1 METVSLAKM
10 TRRLFASAGLA
21 APLAFGRW
29 KRLPDGDVLSRIP
42 EWLDASPVPGLALA
56 LVSDGK
62 LAYEK
67 AFGMAN
73 AAAKV
78 PATEQTIFQAASLSK
93 PVVAMAALK
102 VRDSGKLDV
111 NRPLISYL
119 PGLFENESAHGVT
132 AAHVLSHSSGFPNW
146 RFEAGQRLTP
156 AFPPGEKF
164 QYSGEG
170 FVALGRVLEELT
182 GKPLEGL
189 AQELVLRP
197 LGMASSSFVALPA
210 MQTRMALGH
219 NRRGV
224 ANERKTGAA
233 MLEIA
238 ARWGKPMT
246 EWRYADCERANVE
259 AKQPPLPNW
268 MLPNAAASL
277 ATTVGDYA
285 RFAIAAMNRTDWF
298 ETRTP
303 IRAGLSW
310 GLGWGLESTQGRK
323 YAWHWGDNSGF
334 KDFVILEPSARWA
347 LVVFTN
353 GDNGARVYERVVTR
367 ATGHEHPAFLWI

>member
-1 METVSLAKM
+1 MATV
-10 TRRLFASAGLA
+10 TRRLFASLGLA
-21 APLAFGRW
+21 APLAFARW
-29 KRLPDGDVLSRIP
+29 KRAPEPDVLSRIP

-56 LVSDGK
+56 LVSNGK
-62 LAYEK
+62 LVYEK
-67 AFGMAN
+67 AFGMAS
-73 AAAKV
+73 AAAKLAV
-78 PATEQTIFQAASLSK
+78 TEQTIFQAASLSK

-102 VRDSGKLDV
+102 VRDSGKLDLAK
-111 NRPLISYL
+111 PLVSYV
-119 PGLFENESAHGVT
+119 PGLFENEAARAVT

-146 RFEAGQRLTP
+146 RFEVGQQLTP
-156 AFPPGEKF
+156 AFAPGERF

-182 GKPLEGL
+182 GKSLEGL
-189 AQELVLRP
+189 VQELVLQP
-197 LGMASSSFVALPA
+197 LGMTSSSFVVNPALQP
-210 MQTRMALGH
+210 RMAQGH

-224 ANERKTGAA
+224 GNERKIAA
-233 MLEIA
+233 TMLDIA
-238 ARWGKPMT
+238 ARWGKPMA

-259 AKQPPLPNW
+259 ARQPPLPNW

-277 ATTVGDYA
+277 STTVSDYA
-285 RFAIAAMNRTDWF
+285 KFASAAMSRTAWF

-310 GLGWGLESTQGRK
+310 GLGWGLENAAGRK

-334 KDFVILEPSARWA
+334 KDFVILEPAAQWA